1 MIYDKSD
8 EVIEEPSPSLLYKY
22 QIRLETS
29 MKGSDFI
36 FDCLDF
42 LNYKCLKIN
51 LNCGWSN
58 IDPRSNWIKK
68 TTIDPFNDD
77 DKCFQYAATV
87 ALNHEKIG
95 KNWKEFQKLK
105 LL

>member
-51 LNCGWSN
+51 LNCG
-58 IDPRSNWIKK
+58 
-68 TTIDPFNDD
+68 
-77 DKCFQYAATV
+77 
-87 ALNHEKIG
+87 
-95 KNWKEFQKLK
+95 
-105 LL
+105 

>member
-36 FDCLDF
+36 FVL
-42 LNYKCLKIN
+42 I
-51 LNCGWSN
+51 S
-58 IDPRSNWIKK
+58 
-68 TTIDPFNDD
+68 
-77 DKCFQYAATV
+77 
-87 ALNHEKIG
+87 
-95 KNWKEFQKLK
+95 
-105 LL
+105 